1 MFLQPLLAKKI
12 IAEVKKMYQREV
24 IIVNTDGLI
33 MASTDDERV
42 GQFHEGALICANEK
56 RNVIITKEDEKRLKG
71 VKAGLNLPVFSDR
84 DVIAVFGLTGEPAE
98 IRPYGELLRKMT
110 ELFIKESWH
119 LEQSQWRERMLES
132 FMIDWLQL
140 KEWSPG
146 FLEKAQLLGIDL
158 SSRRRMILI
167 QGYEW
172 SPHDIEQMTHI
183 WKSAY
188 PSDLFI
194 RWGNERILINHEV
207 PKHEHRDRLLQQL
220 SHICSIAHTTNSR
233 LAAAGAGRAVA
244 GSSLADSYEQAEKA
258 LAVSLKRKTPIFE
271 EDLKLDMCL
280 EEISQGTRNEFPQ
293 RVFREA
299 LEHQELMN
307 TIRTFFHLDLSLKQT
322 AADMHIHINTLRYR
336 LSKAEQL
343 TGLRFGRTEDI
354 AAMYVALYFLDQ
366 NTK

>member
-1 MFLQPLLAKKI
+1 MFLQPILAKKI
-12 IAEVKKMYQREV
+12 IAEVKKMYEREV
-24 IIVNTDGLI
+24 IIVNTNGLI
-33 MASTDDERV
+33 MASTNDERV
-42 GQFHEGALICANEK
+42 GQFHEGALICAKEK
-56 RNVIITKEDEKRLKG
+56 RNVIISKEDEKRLKG
-71 VKAGLNLPVFSDR
+71 VKAGLNLPVFFDR

-98 IRPYGELLRKMT
+98 IQPYGELLRKMT

-140 KEWSPG
+140 KEWSLG
-146 FLEKAQLLGIDL
+146 FLEKAQLLGVDL
-158 SSRRRMILI
+158 SSTRQMILI
-167 QGYEW
+167 QGDGW
-172 SPHDIEQMTHI
+172 SSYDIEQMTHI

-188 PSDLFI
+188 PSDLLI

-207 PKHEHRDRLLQQL
+207 PKHEQRDRLLREVL
-220 SHICSIAHTTNSR
+220 RICSFAHPANR
-233 LAAAGAGRAVA
+233 RFAAAGAGRAVA
-244 GSSLADSYEQAEKA
+244 SSSLADSYEQAEKA

-280 EEISQGTRNEFPQ
+280 EEISPATRNEFPK

-299 LEHQELMN
+299 LQQHELMN

-322 AADMHIHINTLRYR
+322 AEDMHIHINTLRYR
-336 LSKAEQL
+336 LSKAEEL
-343 TGLRFGRTEDI
+343 TGLRFNRTEDM

-366 NTK
+366 DTK

>member
-12 IAEVKKMYQREV
+12 IAEVKKMYEREV

-33 MASTDDERV
+33 MASTNDERV
-42 GQFHEGALICANEK
+42 GRFHEGALICAKEK
-56 RNVIITKEDEKRLKG
+56 RNVIITVEDEKKLKG

-98 IRPYGELLRKMT
+98 IQPYGELLRKMT
-110 ELFIKESWH
+110 ELFIKESRH

-132 FMIDWLQL
+132 FTVDWLQL

-146 FLEKAQLLGIDL
+146 FLEKAQLLGVDL
-158 SSRRRMILI
+158 SSRRQMILI

-172 SPHDIEQMTHI
+172 SSYDIEQMAHI
-183 WKSAY
+183 WKSSY
-188 PSDLFI
+188 SSDLFI

-207 PKHEHRDRLLQQL
+207 PKHEQRDRLLRQL
-220 SHICSIAHTTNSR
+220 LHICSFVHTANSR
-233 LAAAGAGRAVA
+233 VAAGAGRAVA
-244 GSSLADSYEQAEKA
+244 SSSLTDSYGQAEKA

-280 EEISQGTRNEFPQ
+280 TEISPGTRNEFPQ
-293 RVFREA
+293 RVFQEA
-299 LEHQELMN
+299 LQHRELMN

-322 AADMHIHINTLRYR
+322 AEDMHIHINTLRYR

-343 TGLRFGRTEDI
+343 TGLRFDCTEDI
-354 AAMYVALYFLDQ
+354 VTMYVALYFLDQ
-366 NTK
+366 DIK

>member
-12 IAEVKKMYQREV
+12 IAEVKKMYEREV
-24 IIVNTDGLI
+24 IIVNTDGHI
-33 MASTDDERV
+33 MASTNDERI
-42 GQFHEGALICANEK
+42 GRFHEGALICAKEK

-98 IRPYGELLRKMT
+98 IQPYGELLRKMT

-119 LEQSQWRERMLES
+119 LEQSQWRDRMLES

-146 FLEKAQLLGIDL
+146 FLEKAQLLGVDL
-158 SSRRRMILI
+158 ASRRQLILI

-172 SPHDIEQMTHI
+172 SSYEIDQMTHI

-207 PKHEHRDRLLQQL
+207 PKHEQRDRLLQL
-220 SHICSIAHTTNSR
+220 LLRICSFAHTANSR
-233 LAAAGAGRAVA
+233 MAAAGAGRAVES
-244 GSSLADSYEQAEKA
+244 SSLTDSYEQAEKG
-258 LAVSLKRKTPIFE
+258 LAVSLKRKTPVFE

-280 EEISQGTRNEFPQ
+280 TEISTGTRNEFPQ
-293 RVFREA
+293 RVFGAA

-307 TIRTFFHLDLSLKQT
+307 TLRTFFHHDLSLKQT
-322 AADMHIHINTLRYR
+322 AENMHIHINTLRYR
-336 LSKAEQL
+336 LAKAEQL
-343 TGLRFGRTEDI
+343 TGLRFDRTEDI
-354 AAMYVALYFLDQ
+354 VTMYVALYFSDQ
-366 NTK
+366 GTN

>member
-12 IAEVKKMYQREV
+12 IAEVKTMYEREV

-33 MASTDDERV
+33 MASTNDERV

-56 RNVIITKEDEKRLKG
+56 RNVIITKDDEKRLKG
-71 VKAGLNLPVFSDR
+71 VRAGLNLPVFSDR

-98 IRPYGELLRKMT
+98 IQPYGELLRKMT

-119 LEQSQWRERMLES
+119 LEQTQWRERMLES

-158 SSRRRMILI
+158 ASPRQMILI

-172 SPHDIEQMTHI
+172 SRYEIEQMTHI

-207 PKHEHRDRLLQQL
+207 PKHEQRDRLLRQIL
-220 SHICSIAHTTNSR
+220 LICSFAHTANSR
-233 LAAAGAGRAVA
+233 YAGAGAGRAVA
-244 GSSLADSYEQAEKA
+244 SSSLTDSYEQAEKA

-280 EEISQGTRNEFPQ
+280 EEISPQTRNEFPQ

-299 LEHQELMN
+299 LQHHELMN
-307 TIRTFFHLDLSLKQT
+307 TIRTFFHLGLSMKQT
-322 AADMHIHINTLRYR
+322 AKDMHIHINTLRYR

-343 TGLRFGRTEDI
+343 TGLNFGRTEDI
-354 AAMYVALYFLDQ
+354 ATMYVALYFLDQ

>member
-12 IAEVKKMYQREV
+12 IAEVKKMYEREV
-24 IIVNTDGLI
+24 IIVNTDGFI
-33 MASTDDERV
+33 MASTNDERV

-56 RNVIITKEDEKRLKG
+56 RNIIITKEDEKRLKG

-84 DVIAVFGLTGEPAE
+84 DVIAVFGLTGAPAE
-98 IRPYGELLRKMT
+98 IQPYGELLRKMT

-119 LEQSQWRERMLES
+119 LEQTQWRERMLES

-146 FLEKAQLLGIDL
+146 FLEKAQLLGVDL
-158 SSRRRMILI
+158 SSRRQMILI

-172 SPHDIEQMTHI
+172 SPHDIDQMKRI

-188 PSDLFI
+188 PSDLLI
-194 RWGNERILINHEV
+194 RWGNERILINHEA
-207 PKHEHRDRLLQQL
+207 PKHEQRDRLSRQL
-220 SHICSIAHTTNSR
+220 LHVCSFAHTANR
-233 LAAAGAGRAVA
+233 QFAAAGAGRAVA
-244 GSSLADSYEQAEKA
+244 SSSLTDSYEQAEKA

-280 EEISQGTRNEFPQ
+280 EEISPETRNEFPQ

-299 LEHQELMN
+299 LHHHELMN
-307 TIRTFFHLDLSLKQT
+307 TIRTFFHLDLSMKQT
-322 AADMHIHINTLRYR
+322 AKDMHIHINTLRYR

-343 TGLRFGRTEDI
+343 TGLNFGRTEDI
-354 AAMYVALYFLDQ
+354 ATMYVALCFLDQ

>member
-12 IAEVKKMYQREV
+12 IAEVKKMYEREV

-33 MASTDDERV
+33 MAGTNDERV
-42 GQFHEGALICANEK
+42 GQFHEGALICAKE
-56 RNVIITKEDEKRLKG
+56 RRSVIITKEDETRLKG
-71 VKAGLNLPVFSDR
+71 VKAGINLPVFFDH

-98 IRPYGELLRKMT
+98 IQPFGELLRKMT
-110 ELFIKESWH
+110 ELFIKESRH

-140 KEWSPG
+140 KEWSPS
-146 FLEKAQLLGIDL
+146 FLEKAQLLGVDL
-158 SSRRRMILI
+158 SSRRQMILI

-172 SPHDIEQMTHI
+172 SRHDIEQMARS
-183 WKSAY
+183 WKSSY
-188 PSDLFI
+188 PADLFI

-207 PKHEHRDRLLQQL
+207 PQHEQRDRLLRKIL
-220 SHICSIAHTTNSR
+220 HICSFANTANSQF
-233 LAAAGAGRAVA
+233 AAAGAGRAVA
-244 GSSLADSYEQAEKA
+244 SSSLIDSYEQAEKA

-280 EEISQGTRNEFPQ
+280 TEISPGTRNEFPQ
-293 RVFREA
+293 RVLGKA

-307 TIRTFFHLDLSLKQT
+307 TIRTFFHHDLSLKQT
-322 AADMHIHINTLRYR
+322 AEDMHIHINTLRYR

-343 TGLRFGRTEDI
+343 TGLRFDRTEDI
-354 AAMYVALYFLDQ
+354 VTMYVALYFLDQ
-366 NTK
+366 DTK